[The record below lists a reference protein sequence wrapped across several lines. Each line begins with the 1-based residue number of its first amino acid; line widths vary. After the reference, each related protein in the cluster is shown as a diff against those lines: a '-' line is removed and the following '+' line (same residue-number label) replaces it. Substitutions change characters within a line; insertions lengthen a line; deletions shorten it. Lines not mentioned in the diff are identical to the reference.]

1 MKKILVLC
9 IMCLLLCGCNNPT
22 TRVNENN
29 SIDCNKK
36 DELLEKGAYLIDV
49 RTEEEYEEYHLDN
62 AINIPVDEILDGV
75 MELNLNKDDLI
86 IVYCR
91 SGQRSIGAYRELK
104 NYGYTNVYDLGAIS
118 KCEK

>member
-1 MKKILVLC
+1 MKQKRIYIVF
-9 IMCLLLCGCNNPT
+9 ICLLLCGCNNPT

-62 AINIPVDEILDGV
+62 AINIPVDEIMIWFTSFISVAG
-75 MELNLNKDDLI
+75 
-86 IVYCR
+86 
-91 SGQRSIGAYRELK
+91 
-104 NYGYTNVYDLGAIS
+104 GYSYFMQVKKFIFES
-118 KCEK
+118 M